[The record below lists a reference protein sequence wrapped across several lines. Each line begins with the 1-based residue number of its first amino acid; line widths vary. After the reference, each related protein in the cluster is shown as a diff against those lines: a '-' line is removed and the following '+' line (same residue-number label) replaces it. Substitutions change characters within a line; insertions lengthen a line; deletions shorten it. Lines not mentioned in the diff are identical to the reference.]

1 MKHRP
6 EPDIIRLSNI
16 SENRFLTGQ
25 TEFGVENE
33 SSPQKTFSSLLFS
46 SLLFSSLLF
55 SSLLFSSAARAAGE
69 GSGRGPYVQAD
80 LAYAYEHITHDYP
93 EPAGAKKGKIS
104 TVSDYFRN
112 IRTHSIHPRV
122 SVGYDF
128 GGWRIAADYARYR
141 KWNDSKYS
149 VSIKELKE
157 NKGENINVA
166 QYLKTENQEN
176 GSFHAVSSLGLSAV
190 YDFKLNDKFKPYI
203 GARVAYGHIRHQ
215 HRSVEQETTIVTT
228 YLQSG
233 KPSPIIRGPT
243 PKPAHQESNSIRR
256 VGLGVIAGVGF
267 DITPNLTLDAGY
279 RYHNWGR
286 LENTRFKTHE
296 ASLGVR
302 YRF

>member
-1 MKHRP
+1 MNPAPK
-6 EPDIIRLSNI
+6 N
-16 SENRFLTGQ
+16 
-25 TEFGVENE
+25 
-33 SSPQKTFSSLLFS
+33 FS

-55 SSLLFSSAARAAGE
+55 SSLLFSSAARAASEDG
-69 GSGRGPYVQAD
+69 GRGPYVQAD
-80 LAYAYEHITHDYP
+80 LAYAAERITHDYP

-149 VSIKELKE
+149 VSIKELKNN
-157 NKGENINVA
+157 NKK
-166 QYLKTENQEN
+166 KTENQEN

-203 GARVAYGHIRHQ
+203 GARVAYGHIRH
-215 HRSVEQETTIVTT
+215 SIDSTKKITAGAGSAGSPVC
-228 YLQSG
+228 
-233 KPSPIIRGPT
+233 PSYKST
-243 PKPAHQESNSIRR
+243 QDAHHQSNSIRR

-267 DITPNLTLDAGY
+267 DITPNLTLDTGY

-296 ASLGVR
+296 ASLGMR

>member
-1 MKHRP
+1 
-6 EPDIIRLSNI
+6 
-16 SENRFLTGQ
+16 
-25 TEFGVENE
+25 
-33 SSPQKTFSSLLFS
+33 
-46 SLLFSSLLF
+46 
-55 SSLLFSSAARAAGE
+55 AAER
-69 GSGRGPYVQAD
+69 
-80 LAYAYEHITHDYP
+80 ITHDYP
-93 EPAGAKKGKIS
+93 EPTGAKKGTTIS

-141 KWNDSKYS
+141 KWNNSKYS
-149 VSIKELKE
+149 VSIKELKNN
-157 NKGENINVA
+157 NKKKKK
-166 QYLKTENQEN
+166 KTENQEN

-203 GARVAYGHIRHQ
+203 GARVAYGHVRH
-215 HRSVEQETTIVTT
+215 SISTKKTTEFLTT
-228 YLQSG
+228 AG
-233 KPSPIIRGPT
+233 SPGVVPGGYKVSTT
-243 PKPAHQESNSIRR
+243 PGAHQESNSIRR

>member
-1 MKHRP
+1 MHTVDKK
-6 EPDIIRLSNI
+6 LL
-16 SENRFLTGQ
+16 F
-25 TEFGVENE
+25 
-33 SSPQKTFSSLLFS
+33 SSLLFSSLLFS

-55 SSLLFSSAARAAGE
+55 SSLLFSSAAQAASEDG
-69 GSGRGPYVQAD
+69 GRGPYVQAD

-93 EPAGAKKGKIS
+93 EPTGTKKGTTIS

-141 KWNDSKYS
+141 KWNNNKYS
-149 VSIKELKE
+149 VNTKKV
-157 NKGENINVA
+157 GERNNGDTNVA
-166 QYLKTENQEN
+166 QYLKAENQEN
-176 GSFHAVSSLGLSAV
+176 GTFHAASSLGLSAV
-190 YDFKLNDKFKPYI
+190 YDFDTGSRFKPYA
-203 GARVAYGHIRHQ
+203 GVRVAYGHVKHQ
-215 HRSVEQETTIVTT
+215 VRSVESETTIVLSTSKGVQT
-228 YLQSG
+228 PGRYIQ
-233 KPSPIIRGPT
+233 GPT
-243 PKPAHQESNSIRR
+243 NKPAHHESRSISS
-256 VGLGVIAGVGF
+256 LGFGAVAGVGI
-267 DITPNLTLDAGY
+267 DITPKLTLDAGY

>member
-1 MKHRP
+1 
-6 EPDIIRLSNI
+6 
-16 SENRFLTGQ
+16 
-25 TEFGVENE
+25 
-33 SSPQKTFSSLLFS
+33 
-46 SLLFSSLLF
+46 
-55 SSLLFSSAARAAGE
+55 
-69 GSGRGPYVQAD
+69 
-80 LAYAYEHITHDYP
+80 HDYP
-93 EPAGAKKGKIS
+93 EPTGTGKNKIS

-141 KWNDSKYS
+141 KWNDNKYS
-149 VSIKELKE
+149 VNIKKLE
-157 NKGENINVA
+157 NKNKK
-166 QYLKTENQEN
+166 KTENQEN

-203 GARVAYGHIRHQ
+203 GARVAYGHVRH
-215 HRSVEQETTIVTT
+215 SIDSTKKITA
-228 YLQSG
+228 SAG
-233 KPSPIIRGPT
+233 GAGSPASYKST
-243 PKPAHQESNSIRR
+243 QDAHHQSNSIRR

>member
-1 MKHRP
+1 MNPARKKP
-6 EPDIIRLSNI
+6 
-16 SENRFLTGQ
+16 
-25 TEFGVENE
+25 
-33 SSPQKTFSSLLFS
+33 SLLFS

-55 SSLLFSSAARAAGE
+55 SSLLFSSAAQAASE
-69 GSGRGPYVQAD
+69 GNGRGPYVQAD
-80 LAYAYEHITHDYP
+80 LAYAAERITHDYP
-93 EPAGAKKGKIS
+93 EPTGAKKGTTIS

-141 KWNDSKYS
+141 KWNNSKYS
-149 VSIKELKE
+149 VSIKELKNN
-157 NKGENINVA
+157 NKKKKK
-166 QYLKTENQEN
+166 KTENQEN

-203 GARVAYGHIRHQ
+203 GARVAYGHVRH
-215 HRSVEQETTIVTT
+215 SISTKKTTEFLTT
-228 YLQSG
+228 AG
-233 KPSPIIRGPT
+233 SPGVVPGGYKVSTT
-243 PKPAHQESNSIRR
+243 PGAHQESNSIRR

-286 LENTRFKTHE
+286 L
-296 ASLGVR
+296 
-302 YRF
+302 

>member
-1 MKHRP
+1 
-6 EPDIIRLSNI
+6 PD
-16 SENRFLTGQ
+16 
-25 TEFGVENE
+25 
-33 SSPQKTFSSLLFS
+33 
-46 SLLFSSLLF
+46 
-55 SSLLFSSAARAAGE
+55 AAG
-69 GSGRGPYVQAD
+69 AN
-80 LAYAYEHITHDYP
+80 
-93 EPAGAKKGKIS
+93 KGKIS

-112 IRTHSIHPRV
+112 IRTHSVHPRV

-141 KWNDSKYS
+141 KWNNSKYS
-149 VSIKELKE
+149 VSIKELKNN
-157 NKGENINVA
+157 NKKKK
-166 QYLKTENQEN
+166 KTENQEN

-203 GARVAYGHIRHQ
+203 GARVAYGHVRH
-215 HRSVEQETTIVTT
+215 SISTKKTTEFLTT
-228 YLQSG
+228 AG
-233 KPSPIIRGPT
+233 SPGVVPGGYKVSTT
-243 PKPAHQESNSIRR
+243 PGAHQESNSIRR

>member
-1 MKHRP
+1 M
-6 EPDIIRLSNI
+6 
-16 SENRFLTGQ
+16 SESK
-25 TEFGVENE
+25 NE
-33 SSPQKTFSSLLFS
+33 SSPKKLLFS

-55 SSLLFSSAARAAGE
+55 SSLLFSSAAQAASEDG
-69 GSGRGPYVQAD
+69 GRGPYVQAD
-80 LAYAYEHITHDYP
+80 LAYAYEHITRDYP
-93 EPAGAKKGKIS
+93 DAAGANQGKKIS

-112 IRTHSIHPRV
+112 IRTRSVHPRV

-141 KWNDSKYS
+141 KWNDNKYS
-149 VSIKELKE
+149 VNIENVRIRKE
-157 NKGENINVA
+157 NGIRIDR
-166 QYLKTENQEN
+166 KTENQEN

-203 GARVAYGHIRHQ
+203 GARVAYGHVRH
-215 HRSVEQETTIVTT
+215 SIDSTKKTIEFLTA
-228 YLQSG
+228 
-233 KPSPIIRGPT
+233 PSNAPNGASTNYDIS
-243 PKPAHQESNSIRR
+243 PKTQNAHQESNSIRR

-267 DITPNLTLDAGY
+267 DITPKLTLDAGY

-296 ASLGVR
+296 ASLGMR

>member
-1 MKHRP
+1 MNPARKKP
-6 EPDIIRLSNI
+6 
-16 SENRFLTGQ
+16 
-25 TEFGVENE
+25 
-33 SSPQKTFSSLLFS
+33 SLLFS

-55 SSLLFSSAARAAGE
+55 PSAAQAAGE
-69 GSGRGPYVQAD
+69 GNGRGPYVQAD

-93 EPAGAKKGKIS
+93 EPTGAKKGKIS

-141 KWNDSKYS
+141 KWNDNKYS
-149 VSIKELKE
+149 VSIKELGNRSK
-157 NKGENINVA
+157 
-166 QYLKTENQEN
+166 KTENQEN

-203 GARVAYGHIRHQ
+203 GARVAYGHVRH
-215 HRSVEQETTIVTT
+215 SISTKKTTEFLTVAGTRGTVPGTYKVSTT
-228 YLQSG
+228 PG
-233 KPSPIIRGPT
+233 
-243 PKPAHQESNSIRR
+243 AHQESNSIRR

-286 LENTRFKTHE
+286 LE
-296 ASLGVR
+296 
-302 YRF
+302 

>member
-1 MKHRP
+1 M
-6 EPDIIRLSNI
+6 
-16 SENRFLTGQ
+16 
-25 TEFGVENE
+25 
-33 SSPQKTFSSLLFS
+33 
-46 SLLFSSLLF
+46 
-55 SSLLFSSAARAAGE
+55 
-69 GSGRGPYVQAD
+69 QAD
-80 LAYAYEHITHDYP
+80 LAYAAERITRDYP
-93 EPAGAKKGKIS
+93 KPTAPGKGTIS

-141 KWNDSKYS
+141 KWNDNKYS
-149 VSIKELKE
+149 VDIKELE
-157 NKGENINVA
+157 NKNQNKRD
-166 QYLKTENQEN
+166 LKTENQEN
-176 GSFHAVSSLGLSAV
+176 GTFHAVSSLGLSAV

-203 GARVAYGHIRHQ
+203 GARVAYGHVRH
-215 HRSVEQETTIVTT
+215 SIDSTKKTAEIVTSFYGSGAPTVYHPQEKTRST
-228 YLQSG
+228 Y
-233 KPSPIIRGPT
+233 R
-243 PKPAHQESNSIRR
+243 ESDSIRR

-267 DITPNLTLDAGY
+267 DITPKLTLDTGY

>member
-1 MKHRP
+1 MQPAK
-6 EPDIIRLSNI
+6 N
-16 SENRFLTGQ
+16 
-25 TEFGVENE
+25 
-33 SSPQKTFSSLLFS
+33 
-46 SLLFSSLLF
+46 LLFSSLLF
-55 SSLLFSSAARAAGE
+55 SSLLFSSAAQAASEDG
-69 GSGRGPYVQAD
+69 GRGPYVQAD
-80 LAYAYEHITHDYP
+80 LAYAAERITHDYP
-93 EPAGAKKGKIS
+93 EPTGTKKGTIS

-141 KWNDSKYS
+141 KWNNSKYS
-149 VSIKELKE
+149 VSIKELKNN
-157 NKGENINVA
+157 NKK
-166 QYLKTENQEN
+166 KTENQEN

-203 GARVAYGHIRHQ
+203 GARVAYGHVRHSIDSTKKITAGAGGAGSPV
-215 HRSVEQETTIVTT
+215 R
-228 YLQSG
+228 
-233 KPSPIIRGPT
+233 PSYKST
-243 PKPAHQESNSIRR
+243 QDAHHQSNSIRR

-267 DITPNLTLDAGY
+267 DITPKLTLDTGY

>member
-1 MKHRP
+1 MELICIRP
-6 EPDIIRLSNI
+6 TKN
-16 SENRFLTGQ
+16 
-25 TEFGVENE
+25 
-33 SSPQKTFSSLLFS
+33 FS

-55 SSLLFSSAARAAGE
+55 SSLLFSSAAQAASE
-69 GSGRGPYVQAD
+69 DNGRGPYVQAD

-93 EPAGAKKGKIS
+93 EPTDPKKGKIS

-141 KWNDSKYS
+141 KWNNNKYS
-149 VSIKELKE
+149 VNTKLVKTGGSERLRNE
-157 NKGENINVA
+157 
-166 QYLKTENQEN
+166 QTLKTENQEN

-203 GARVAYGHIRHQ
+203 GARVAYGHVRHQ
-215 HRSVEQETTIVTT
+215 VRSVEQETEIVTT
-228 YLQSG
+228 YPKKG
-233 KPSPIIRGPT
+233 APSPIPGAAVG
-243 PKPAHQESNSIRR
+243 KPAYHESRSISS
-256 VGLGVIAGVGF
+256 LGFGAMAGVGI
-267 DITPNLTLDAGY
+267 DVAPGLTLDAGY
-279 RYHNWGR
+279 RYHYWGR

-296 ASLGVR
+296 ASLGMR

>member
-1 MKHRP
+1 MHTADKK
-6 EPDIIRLSNI
+6 L
-16 SENRFLTGQ
+16 L
-25 TEFGVENE
+25 
-33 SSPQKTFSSLLFS
+33 FSSLLFS

-69 GSGRGPYVQAD
+69 DHGRGPYVQAD

-93 EPAGAKKGKIS
+93 EPTAPKKGKIS

-141 KWNDSKYS
+141 KWNDNKYS
-149 VSIKELKE
+149 VNTKLVKMGGNQKLRNE
-157 NKGENINVA
+157 
-166 QYLKTENQEN
+166 QTLKTEHQEN
-176 GSFHAVSSLGLSAV
+176 GTFHAASSLGLSTI
-190 YDFKLNDKFKPYI
+190 YDFDTGSRFKPYI
-203 GARVAYGHIRHQ
+203 GARVAYGHVRHQ
-215 HRSVEQETTIVTT
+215 VRSVQQETVAVTT
-228 YLQSG
+228 YPDSG
-233 KPSPIIRGPT
+233 KPSVLANTPIPQ
-243 PKPAHQESNSIRR
+243 PAYHESRSISS
-256 VGLGVIAGVGF
+256 LGFGAVAGVGI

-296 ASLGVR
+296 ASLGMR